1 LSLSELVLHPEANA
15 QLTPTQQRCLEHYAF
30 PGLSQPRLWAKRTT
44 DSLVAKGLL
53 ERRDHDMGG
62 GLTVHDFE
70 MPLAVHIAYC
80 RWCDEQVTDEE
91 MMA

>member
-1 LSLSELVLHPEANA
+1 MTTPNFSA
-15 QLTPTQQRCLEHYAF
+15 LTQNQQDCLEYYAF
-30 PGLSQPRLWAKRTT
+30 PGLSQPQPWARATT

-53 ERRDHDMGG
+53 TRVDLDKGG

-80 RWCDEQVTDEE
+80 RWCDDQISDEDLSE
-91 MMA
+91 